1 MAQETKQK
9 NDLKNSKVETKQED
23 NNKAVEQVVVQNY
36 SIANTFKT
44 ECLNKHFESRKKM
57 GEHIV
62 NYLKSK
68 GKTINNKG
76 KPILLEK
83 VTAQIGHMI
92 KDMTNYNKTN
102 KARPGWWSLFEVIEN
117 EKGLTIVTKTI
128 KKDEAVKK

>member
-1 MAQETKQK
+1 MAQNTKQK
-9 NDLKNSKVETKQED
+9 DDLKNLKVETKQEEK
-23 NNKAVEQVVVQNY
+23 NNTKVETTKVETKVFENY

-128 KKDEAVKK
+128 KK